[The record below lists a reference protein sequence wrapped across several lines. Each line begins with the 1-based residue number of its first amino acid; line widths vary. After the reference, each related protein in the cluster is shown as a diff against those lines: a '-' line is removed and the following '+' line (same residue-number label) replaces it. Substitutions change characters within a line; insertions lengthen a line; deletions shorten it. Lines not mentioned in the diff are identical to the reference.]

1 MSPTFSLLL
10 VFCLAISLHSNFLS
24 SSSSGLANAFPLEKR
39 AEAQTLTISGQSVR
53 ESKFGLGVFIENN
66 INYGTDGGIY
76 AELIR
81 NRAFQDGGNSDNVG
95 SGTLEFWSKNGD
107 ATLTLTNENP
117 LSDAL
122 PKSVIVSG
130 ANATSDYGLRNT
142 GFFGIPVK
150 KQEYTVSF
158 YARSN
163 TASTVQFTA
172 GLYNKDN
179 SKTYA
184 SSQYEAGLTSEWK
197 QFTFSL
203 SNEADSNAYDNIF
216 GLDVAKGSPDIQLNL
231 ISVFPP
237 TWEGTTARQDLAQL
251 LADLK
256 PVYFRLPGGNTLEGN
271 SLEQRFIWNNTVGTL
286 PTRPGRKGTWA
297 GWDTDGYG
305 LHEAYDLFT
314 KMGAEPIL
322 GVFAGYTLNGVAV
335 PQDQLQPYVDSVSD
349 EIHYLTDTSGTWA
362 DKRKA
367 DGQADPWKLPWVE
380 IGNEDYL
387 STVGNDTYN
396 EYRYDTFAEAVKFA
410 NDQPGIISSSAYYT
424 PKDKLQAIDQ
434 HDYDVP
440 KSLIKRWSER
450 DSWPRNGTQIPEL
463 EFSALNSGLC
473 SGNIYNNE
481 CRLKDPTLMGALS
494 EATFMMGL
502 ERNGDISFSAMYA
515 PLFKNEASSQW
526 TPDLIAFDILNSV
539 KTTSYYTQYGFG
551 NNRIAQVHNV
561 TSALVPGPIYWS
573 VGTPQDK
580 PNQFV
585 IKLTNVED
593 SAQDVVIQL
602 ENGKAFALSDDAK
615 LWQMA
620 GTDAQAANTISSPN
634 TIVPTQRAISDADL
648 VNGALH
654 LTLPAYS
661 FAVVNI
667 NTSS

>member
-1 MSPTFSLLL
+1 MSHTFSLLL
-10 VFCLAISLHSNFLS
+10 AFCLTIALQNSLFSHSSF
-24 SSSSGLANAFPLEKR
+24 GLANAFPLEHR
-39 AEAQTLTISGQSVR
+39 AEAQTLTISEQSIR

-95 SGTLEFWSKNGD
+95 SGTLEFWSKSGD
-107 ATLTLTNENP
+107 ASLTLTNENP

-130 ANATSDYGLRNT
+130 KNATSNYGLRNT

-150 KQEYTVSF
+150 KQEYTISF

-163 TASTVQFTA
+163 TTSTVQFTA
-172 GLYNKDN
+172 GLYSNDN
-179 SKTYA
+179 SKTY
-184 SSQYEAGLTSEWK
+184 SSIQHEAGLTTEWK
-197 QFTFSL
+197 QITFTL
-203 SNEADSNAYDNIF
+203 SNEVDSTAYDNTF
-216 GLDVAKGSPDIQLNL
+216 GLDISKGSPDVQLNF

-237 TWEGTTARQDLAQL
+237 TWEDTVARQDLAQL

-256 PVYFRLPGGNTLEGN
+256 PVYFRVPGGNTLEGN
-271 SLEQRFIWNNTVGTL
+271 SLEQRFVWNNTVGGLT
-286 PTRPGRKGTWA
+286 TRPGRKGTWA

-305 LHEAYDLFT
+305 LHESYDLFT

-335 PQDQLQPYVDSVSD
+335 PKNQLQPYVDSVSD
-349 EIHYLTDTSGTWA
+349 EIHYLTDASGIWA
-362 DKRKA
+362 DKRKS

-387 STVGNDTYN
+387 SSVGNETYN
-396 EYRYDTFAEAVKFA
+396 EYRYDEFTQAVKSA
-410 NDQPGIISSSAYYT
+410 NDQLGIISSSAYYT

-434 HDYDVP
+434 HDYDIP
-440 KSLIKRWSER
+440 QSLIKRWSER
-450 DSWPRNGTQIPEL
+450 DYWSRNGTQIPEL

-473 SGNIYNNE
+473 SGNIYDNE
-481 CRLKDPTLMGALS
+481 CRLKDPTLMGAIS

-539 KTTSYYTQYGFG
+539 KTTSYYTQFGFG

-561 TSALVPGPIYWS
+561 TSSSEPGPIYWS

-580 PNQFV
+580 TNQFV
-585 IKLTNVED
+585 VKLTNVEKTD
-593 SAQDVVIQL
+593 QDVIVQL
-602 ENGKAFALSDDAK
+602 ENGKAFTSSNDAQ

-634 TIVPTQRAISDADL
+634 TIVPTQRAISASDI

-661 FAVVNI
+661 FTVI
-667 NTSS
+667 NLSS

>member
-1 MSPTFSLLL
+1 MSRISSLLL
-10 VFCLAISLHSNFLS
+10 VFCLAISLHSTFLS
-24 SSSSGLANAFPLEKR
+24 SPSSGLANAFPLERR
-39 AEAQTLTISGQSVR
+39 AETQTLTISNEAFR

-81 NRAFQDGGNSDNVG
+81 NRAFQDGGNSDQIG
-95 SGTLEFWSKNGD
+95 SGTLEFWSENGG
-107 ATLTLTNENP
+107 ANLQLTTQDP

-130 ANATSDYGLRNT
+130 TNASNKYGLRNS

-163 TASTVQFTA
+163 TSATVQFTA
-172 GLYNKDN
+172 GLYSKN
-179 SKTYA
+179 STSTY
-184 SSQYEAGLTSEWK
+184 SSTQYEAGLTSEWK
-197 QFTFSL
+197 QFTFPL
-203 SNEADSNAYDNIF
+203 SNDVDSNAYDNLF
-216 GLDVAKGSPDIQLNL
+216 GLDVAKGSPDVQLNL

-237 TWEGTTARQDLAQL
+237 TWQGTVARQDLAQL

-256 PVYFRLPGGNTLEGN
+256 PVYFRLPGGNALEGN
-271 SLEQRFIWNNTVGTL
+271 SLPERFVWNNTVGSL
-286 PTRPGRKGTWA
+286 KTRPGRKGTWA
-297 GWDTDGYG
+297 GWDTDGYA
-305 LHEAYDLFT
+305 LHEAYDLFS

-335 PQDQLQPYVDSVSD
+335 AQDQLQPYVESVSD

-362 DKRKA
+362 DRRKA
-367 DGQADPWKLPWVE
+367 DGQAEPWKLPWVE

-387 STVGNDTYN
+387 STVGNDSYN
-396 EYRYDTFAEAVKFA
+396 SYRYDAFSEAVKAA
-410 NDQPGIISSSAYYT
+410 NDQPGIVSSSPYYT
-424 PKDKLQAIDQ
+424 PKGKLEAIDQ
-434 HDYDVP
+434 HDYDIP
-440 KSLIKRWSER
+440 QSLIKRWSER

-473 SGNIYNNE
+473 TGNIYNNE

-515 PLFKNEASSQW
+515 PLFKNEASYQW
-526 TPDLIAFDILNSV
+526 TPDLIALDILNAV

-561 TSALVPGPIYWS
+561 TSSSAAGPIYWS

-580 PNQFV
+580 TNQFV

-602 ENGKAFALSDDAK
+602 EDSKAFSLSEDAQ
-615 LWQMA
+615 LWQLA
-620 GTDAQAANTISSPN
+620 GTDAQAANTIASPN
-634 TIVPTQRAISDADL
+634 TVVPTQRALSPSDL

-661 FAVVNI
+661 FVVVNV
-667 NTSS
+667 NSS

>member
-1 MSPTFSLLL
+1 MAANRTTDDKRT
-10 VFCLAISLHSNFLS
+10 SNFLS
-24 SSSSGLANAFPLEKR
+24 PSSSGLARAFPLEKR

-95 SGTLEFWSKNGD
+95 SGTLEFWSENGD
-107 ATLTLTNENP
+107 ASLTLTEESP

-122 PKSVIVSG
+122 P
-130 ANATSDYGLRNT
+130 N
-142 GFFGIPVK
+142 
-150 KQEYTVSF
+150 
-158 YARSN
+158 
-163 TASTVQFTA
+163 
-172 GLYNKDN
+172 
-179 SKTYA
+179 
-184 SSQYEAGLTSEWK
+184 
-197 QFTFSL
+197 
-203 SNEADSNAYDNIF
+203 
-216 GLDVAKGSPDIQLNL
+216 
-231 ISVFPP
+231 VFPP

-256 PVYFRLPGGNTLEGN
+256 PIYFRLPGGNTLEGN
-271 SLEQRFIWNNTVGTL
+271 SLKQRFVWNNTVGSL

-349 EIHYLTDTSGTWA
+349 EINYLTDTSGTWA
-362 DKRKA
+362 DKRTA

-396 EYRYDTFAEAVKFA
+396 EYRYDAFSEAVKSA
-410 NDQPGIISSSAYYT
+410 NNQPGIISSSAYYT

-440 KSLIKRWSER
+440 QSLIQRWSER

-473 SGNIYNNE
+473 SGDIYNNE

-561 TSALVPGPIYWS
+561 TATMAPGPVYWS
-573 VGTPQDK
+573 VGTPQEK
-580 PNQFV
+580 PDQFV

-593 SAQDVVIQL
+593 SPQDVVIQL
-602 ENGKAFALSDDAK
+602 ENGKAFTLSDEAQ

-634 TIVPTQRAISDADL
+634 TIVPTQRAISASDL

-661 FAVVNI
+661 FAIVNI
-667 NTSS
+667 NSS